1 MKTVSVSPVSAYY
14 MDKKYLDENGKR
26 KSRAQVRADLAALR
40 PVKVEKV
47 NAEKQPKY
55 TDISG
60 RRVRTEREVKE
71 RKVKVKAERVMVS
84 RSGIP
89 TATIDFSTGGTA
101 MTIREYVNGSI
112 SVEETF
118 PTYTSDSYTPTQA
131 CVLSIVCPGLEY
143 LNISG
148 SNITQIKFNEAEL
161 QSLNDLEM
169 YDLSLTTPIT
179 IPSLNT
185 LEYLEFRNS
194 SLASVTFG
202 YLPQL
207 YDVNIYDITS
217 LKKLDFSTVGTP
229 YNLYY
234 FEVRDMHNLTELILN
249 NLRFDD
255 GNCEIYDNPSL
266 SLLSIANVSYI
277 YDIDIYDNTIE
288 TLLIDGVS
296 NLDNDIDIYDN
307 TIGTLTIKN
316 MGNID
321 DIDIFDNTVQRIY
334 VSNIGNCDSVDI
346 YDNTGLTVVDI
357 RDCNESGFDIRNNS
371 GLTTFTIQNIVN
383 LDNLDIAGADLT
395 SYTLTNIY
403 NMYSLSL
410 GPLDSIMT
418 SVSIGDPTVNQTL
431 QDLYIYEN
439 PNLTSLTLLPMPNLR
454 RIQINSNPVLPAVVL
469 PSFPLLENIYIDNNT
484 LLASIQATQVSSTI
498 NYAVVSYNPALTNLD
513 ISGGTYTYL
522 DIHGNSALN
531 TLDMRNIS
539 IYNEITVY
547 SNALTTVYTGTQTIY
562 GRYYIYNEPFLTTL
576 NLATVT
582 FVNAGQELNIS
593 DSPFLAN
600 VTMPTTLVNGLV
612 FYMNNCN
619 INQTAANVIEEYF
632 YYSNSQALNNCFWN
646 ILNQSFGTLSTAAP
660 PGWATLVTTRGW
672 TIV

>member
-1 MKTVSVSPVSAYY
+1 MLIWSLYAP
-14 MDKKYLDENGKR
+14 L
-26 KSRAQVRADLAALR
+26 
-40 PVKVEKV
+40 EKV
-47 NAEKQPKY
+47 KAEKQPKY

-71 RKVKVKAERVMVS
+71 RKVKVITERVMVS

-89 TATIDFSTGGTA
+89 TATINFSTGGTA
-101 MTIREYVNGSI
+101 MTIREYVNGSV

-118 PTYTSDSYTPTQA
+118 SPYTSDSYTPTQA
-131 CVLSIVCPGLEY
+131 CVLSIICPGLEY

-161 QSLNDLEM
+161 QSLNSLEM
-169 YDLSLTTPIT
+169 YDLSLTTPVA
-179 IPSLNT
+179 IPSLNS
-185 LEYLEFRNS
+185 LENLEIRNS

-207 YDVNIYDITS
+207 YEVYIYDITS

-234 FEVRDMHNLTELILN
+234 FEVHDMHNLTELILN
-249 NLRFDD
+249 NLRFND

-277 YDIDIYDNTIE
+277 YDIYIYDNTID

-296 NLDNDIDIYDN
+296 NLGDDIDIYDN
-307 TIGTLTIKN
+307 IIGTLTIKN
-316 MGNID
+316 MGYID
-321 DIDIFDNTVQRIY
+321 DIDIYDNSVRRIY
-334 VSNIGNCDSVDI
+334 VSNIGYCDRVYI
-346 YDNTGLTVVDI
+346 YDNTGLTLVDI
-357 RDCNESGFDIRNNS
+357 RDCNEPSFRISNNN

-383 LDNLDIAGADLT
+383 LSELFIEGADLT

-403 NMYSLSL
+403 NMYSLTL
-410 GPLDSIMT
+410 NNLDSIMT

-431 QDLYIYEN
+431 QELYIYEN
-439 PNLTSLTLLPMPNLR
+439 SNLTSLTLLPMPNLR

-469 PSFPLLENIYIDNNT
+469 PSFPLLENIFIIDNT
-484 LLASIQATQVSSTI
+484 LLASIQATQVTSTI
-498 NYAVVSYNPALTNLD
+498 NNAFVSYNPALTNLD
-513 ISGGTYTYL
+513 ISGGTYNFL
-522 DIHGNSALN
+522 AIEGNTTLN
-531 TLDMRNIS
+531 TLDMSN
-539 IYNEITVY
+539 ITVKELVV
-547 SNALTTVYTGTQTIY
+547 NNNQLTSVTTGIQTITGNY
-562 GRYYIYNEPFLTTL
+562 SITNETALTTL

-593 DSPFLAN
+593 NNTSLAN
-600 VTMPTTLVNGLV
+600 VTMPTTLVNGLN

-660 PGWATLVTTRGW
+660 PGWTTLVTTRGW